1 MVVAGA
7 RVLVSGA
14 GRGMGL
20 MYVER
25 ALEAGATTVVA
36 WDVDASALEGLAAGL
51 DGAGLD
57 VTGRLIAEVVD
68 LGDPSAVADAAS
80 ALAERIGGVDIL
92 INNAGIITGNEL
104 FWEIPDAE
112 IGKTLDV
119 NAAGHMHLTRALLP
133 GMIASGR
140 QSRIVNIASA
150 AANTPNPR
158 MSVYAASKAA
168 LALWSESL
176 RVELAGAGH
185 DHVRVTTV
193 YPSYVSTGMFSG
205 ARGPLLT
212 PIVAPERVVDAV
224 WAALERGRPA
234 VMIPAMTHVG
244 KVLRGVLPPRA
255 WDAVARLFRVYGSMD
270 AFTGRG

>member
-1 MVVAGA
+1 
-7 RVLVSGA
+7 
-14 GRGMGL
+14 

-25 ALEAGATTVVA
+25 AVAAGAATVVA

-51 DGAGLD
+51 GETGLGGAGLEESALGAD
-57 VTGRLIAEVVD
+57 GRLIAEVVD
-68 LGDPSAVADAAS
+68 LGDPSAVAGAA
-80 ALAERIGGVDIL
+80 AVLTERIGGVDIL

-112 IGKTLDV
+112 IGKTMDV

-150 AANTPNPR
+150 VANTPNPR

-168 LALWSESL
+168 LALWSDSL
-176 RVELAGAGH
+176 RVELGQAGH
-185 DHVRVTTV
+185 DQVRVTTV
-193 YPSYVSTGMFSG
+193 YPSYVSTGMFAG

-224 WAALERGRPA
+224 WAALDVGRPA

-255 WDAVARLFRVYGSMD
+255 WDAVARVFRVYGSMD